1 MKNNKLDALI
11 NNDAFSVIIV
21 LVILVIISSIL
32 SPVFFSAN
40 NLVNVLQQVIVYATL
55 SAGLSFVIY
64 TGGIDLSIGA
74 ILAVAGITCGY
85 LMHMGVPIPIAIIC
99 GLATGAIIGAFNGIL
114 VAYCSLQPMI
124 ATLATQQICRGLALT
139 ITGGKTVTGFDDAF
153 KWIGNGR
160 LFGTV
165 IPVTVIYMIVI
176 YIICFYVTK
185 YRRLGRIIYAIGGN
199 EEAAR
204 LSGINVKKY
213 KMSAYV
219 ISGFFAAVAGIIYTA
234 KLNSAQ
240 GIAGEGYESDAIA
253 AAVIGGTSLRG
264 GRGVIWGSLLGAI
277 VIGIIRNCMN
287 LLNVSS
293 YIQQIVLGIVILL
306 AVLFDSYRTNK
317 RSISKKK

>member
-1 MKNNKLDALI
+1 
-11 NNDAFSVIIV
+11 
-21 LVILVIISSIL
+21 
-32 SPVFFSAN
+32 
-40 NLVNVLQQVIVYATL
+40 
-55 SAGLSFVIY
+55 
-64 TGGIDLSIGA
+64 
-74 ILAVAGITCGY
+74 
-85 LMHMGVPIPIAIIC
+85 MHMGVPIPIAIIC

-213 KMSAYV
+213 KMYAYV